1 MAAMIPAFDPAC
13 INIHVS
19 MNRVVVADLPGLPE
33 KLRGKTG
40 YQLLSAEALAALIKP
55 HREALRIAADVPD
68 SDLPR
73 QLDQV
78 LLRGW
83 GDQVL
88 TVTSIASAF
97 ASRLAYLLATL
108 KRGDAVNR
116 AARPE
121 WDDSYWAHWAHIKTV
136 ILGGGLASGI
146 LGGVAAQLAEE
157 TILPS
162 LDVSDLRVQT
172 STFGAR
178 LPLYGVARYAPTT
191 CRRAYVLDFGNTAI
205 KRGRA
210 LYSEQELTAI
220 EELPALPTTPRP
232 PAELFEFMVETL
244 ADPQVEHDGVIRLCI
259 AAYMDEDG
267 HVQPDQLGL
276 YGPLATVTTNL
287 SADLSAA
294 VSTRLGRTVSVRVF
308 HDGTAAGIVYAG
320 VPHGAVL
327 MMGTALGIGYPP
339 TTNDGLWRLKA

>member
-1 MAAMIPAFDPAC
+1 
-13 INIHVS
+13 
-19 MNRVVVADLPGLPE
+19 MNRVVVADLPGMPE

-55 HREALRIAADVPD
+55 HRESLGIPTDVPD

-121 WDDSYWAHWAHIKTV
+121 WDESYWAHWANIKTV

-146 LGGVAAQLAEE
+146 LGGVAAQLTEE

-162 LDVSDLRVQT
+162 LDVHDLRIQP

-178 LPLYGVARYAPTT
+178 LPLYGVARHAPKFLG
-191 CRRAYVLDFGNTAI
+191 CRTVQEQFRLGDDARPGMASRLKPVVVHAAPP
-205 KRGRA
+205 RGRHIGVA
-210 LYSEQELTAI
+210 AR
-220 EELPALPTTPRP
+220 ALPLGHAKDFLHMQSGFGCCPHLLLRKPGLTIARRWRAGAEFCRAPAP
-232 PAELFEFMVETL
+232 PCRSGV
-244 ADPQVEHDGVIRLCI
+244 QV
-259 AAYMDEDG
+259 
-267 HVQPDQLGL
+267 VQ
-276 YGPLATVTTNL
+276 
-287 SADLSAA
+287 DL
-294 VSTRLGRTVSVRVF
+294 
-308 HDGTAAGIVYAG
+308 
-320 VPHGAVL
+320 
-327 MMGTALGIGYPP
+327 
-339 TTNDGLWRLKA
+339 